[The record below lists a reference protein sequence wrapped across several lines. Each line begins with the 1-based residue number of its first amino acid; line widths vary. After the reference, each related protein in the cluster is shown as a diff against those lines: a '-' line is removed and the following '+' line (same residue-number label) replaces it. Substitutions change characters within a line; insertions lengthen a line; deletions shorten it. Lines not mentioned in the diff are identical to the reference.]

1 MKRYAINDLRTWK
14 KSRHRKPLLVQGARQ
29 VGKTWLLREFGRQEY
44 ANTAYVNLAEN
55 DEAAAAFEGTLRVDG
70 LVRKL
75 SAAAGEAIQAGET
88 LIVLDEIQASE
99 RALNALKFFR
109 ENAPQYHVAAAGS
122 LLGVA
127 LNHNHMSF
135 PVGQVDF
142 LDLHPLGFCEFL
154 EALGEDALCGYL
166 QHHDWEL
173 METMR
178 ARYTELLRLY
188 LCIGGMPE
196 AVAAFA
202 EVPDFA
208 AVGRIHRAILQS
220 YENDFGKYISR
231 KDFAN
236 IRAVWGAVPRMLAH
250 ERKFSYSKVKP
261 GGRGRDFEGSIEW
274 LCRSGLLHRV
284 SREENVMITPIN
296 NGRADYRMQDIFGMF
311 VKTLP
316 IVTTVNPKTPDTKQT
331 VVDAVRQMQEQFFDA
346 QERDF
351 YPFTRMV
358 ERHGVEAL
366 ICYAYQAGL
375 FEGGKTSLGESF
387 DLHLDTVKFPIDL
400 NINDGSDGEYE
411 IAIDYDDTKYSHEDI
426 VLLED
431 DEVDLGDLARTAFI
445 LDMDTKFL
453 CAPDCKGLCPGC
465 GVNLNFESCRCKKE
479 VDPRLAKLAQLLENK

>member
-14 KSRHRKPLLVQGARQ
+14 KSRRRKPLLVQGARQ
-29 VGKTWLLREFGRQEY
+29 VGKTWLLLEFGRQEY

-55 DEAAAAFEGTLRVDG
+55 AEAAAAFEGTLRVEG

-75 SAAAGEAIQAGET
+75 SAAAGEAIRAGET

-166 QHHDWEL
+166 QRHDWEL

-178 ARYTELLRLY
+178 ARYTELLRHY

-202 EVPDFA
+202 DAPDFA
-208 AVGRIHRAILQS
+208 AVRRIHRAILQS

-236 IRAVWGAVPRMLAH
+236 IRAVWEAVPRMLAH

-284 SREENVMITPIN
+284 YRITKPSLPLAAYGDSAAFKLYMLDCGLLTTMARLDADAVLQGN
-296 NGRADYRMQDIFGMF
+296 ALFTEFKGALAEQYVLQTLKLNGD
-311 VKTLP
+311 LP
-316 IVTTVNPKTPDTKQT
+316 IAYWATDSNSAEVDFIFSRKGVIVPLEVKAAANLKSKSLQSYRTRFNPPC
-331 VVDAVRQMQEQFFDA
+331 AVRASLAGMGVQDSLYSVPLYAMEQL
-346 QERDF
+346 
-351 YPFTRMV
+351 M
-358 ERHGVEAL
+358 
-366 ICYAYQAGL
+366 
-375 FEGGKTSLGESF
+375 
-387 DLHLDTVKFPIDL
+387 
-400 NINDGSDGEYE
+400 
-411 IAIDYDDTKYSHEDI
+411 DI
-426 VLLED
+426 L
-431 DEVDLGDLARTAFI
+431 
-445 LDMDTKFL
+445 
-453 CAPDCKGLCPGC
+453 P
-465 GVNLNFESCRCKKE
+465 
-479 VDPRLAKLAQLLENK
+479 

>member
-14 KSRHRKPLLVQGARQ
+14 KNRRRKPLLVQGARQ
-29 VGKTWLLREFGRQEY
+29 VGKTWLLREFGRLEY

-75 SAAAGEAIQAGET
+75 SAAAGEAIRAGET

-166 QHHDWEL
+166 QRHDWEL

-284 SREENVMITPIN
+284 SRATKPC
-296 NGRADYRMQDIFGMF
+296 
-311 VKTLP
+311 LP
-316 IVTTVNPKTPDTKQT
+316 LAAYGDSAAFKLYMLDCGLLTTMAGLDA
-331 VVDAVRQMQEQFFDA
+331 DAVLQGNALFTEFKGALAEQYVLQTLKLNGDL
-346 QERDF
+346 
-351 YPFTRMV
+351 PS
-358 ERHGVEAL
+358 
-366 ICYAYQAGL
+366 AYWA
-375 FEGGKTSLGESF
+375 TDSNS
-387 DLHLDTVKFPIDL
+387 
-400 NINDGSDGEYE
+400 
-411 IAIDYDDTKYSHEDI
+411 A
-426 VLLED
+426 
-431 DEVDLGDLARTAFI
+431 EVDFIFSRKGNVIPLEVKAAANLKSKSLQSYRTRFNPPCAVRASLAGMGEKDALYSVPLYAMEQLMDI
-445 LDMDTKFL
+445 L
-453 CAPDCKGLCPGC
+453 P
-465 GVNLNFESCRCKKE
+465 
-479 VDPRLAKLAQLLENK
+479 

>member
-55 DEAAAAFEGTLRVDG
+55 DEAAAAFEGTLHVDG

-166 QHHDWEL
+166 QRHDWEL

-202 EVPDFA
+202 EAPDFA

-261 GGRGRDFEGSIEW
+261 SGRGRDFEGSIEW

-284 SREENVMITPIN
+284 SRVTKPSLPLAAYGDSAAFKLYMLDCGLLTTMAGVDADAVLQGNVLFTEFKGALAEQYVLQTLKLN
-296 NGRADYRMQDIFGMF
+296 ED
-311 VKTLP
+311 LP
-316 IVTTVNPKTPDTKQT
+316 IAYWATDSNSAEVDFIFSRKGNVIPLEVKAAANLKSKSLQSYRTRFNPPY
-331 VVDAVRQMQEQFFDA
+331 AVR
-346 QERDF
+346 
-351 YPFTRMV
+351 
-358 ERHGVEAL
+358 
-366 ICYAYQAGL
+366 
-375 FEGGKTSLGESF
+375 TSLAGMGEK
-387 DLHLDTVKFPIDL
+387 DAL
-400 NINDGSDGEYE
+400 
-411 IAIDYDDTKYSHEDI
+411 YSVPLYAMEQLMDI
-426 VLLED
+426 L
-431 DEVDLGDLARTAFI
+431 
-445 LDMDTKFL
+445 
-453 CAPDCKGLCPGC
+453 P
-465 GVNLNFESCRCKKE
+465 
-479 VDPRLAKLAQLLENK
+479 

>member
-14 KSRHRKPLLVQGARQ
+14 KSRRRKPLLVQGARQ
-29 VGKTWLLREFGRQEY
+29 VGKTWLLQEFGRQEY

-55 DEAAAAFEGTLRVDG
+55 AEAAAAFEGTLRADG

-75 SAAAGEAIQAGET
+75 SAASGEAIRAGET

-154 EALGEDALCGYL
+154 EALGEDALCEYL
-166 QHHDWEL
+166 QRHDWEL

-178 ARYTELLRLY
+178 ARYTELLRHY

-202 EVPDFA
+202 DAPDFA
-208 AVGRIHRAILQS
+208 AVRRIHRAILQS

-236 IRAVWGAVPRMLAH
+236 IRAVWEAVPRMLAH

-284 SREENVMITPIN
+284 YRITKPSLPLAAY
-296 NGRADYRMQDIFGMF
+296 GDSAAFKLYMLDCGLLTTMAGLDADAVLQGNALFTEFKGALAEQYVLQTLKLSGD
-311 VKTLP
+311 LP
-316 IVTTVNPKTPDTKQT
+316 IAYWATDSNSAEVDFIFSRKGGIIPLEVKAAANLKSKSLQSYRTRFNPPC
-331 VVDAVRQMQEQFFDA
+331 AVRASLAGMGVKDSLYSVPLYAMEQL
-346 QERDF
+346 
-351 YPFTRMV
+351 M
-358 ERHGVEAL
+358 
-366 ICYAYQAGL
+366 
-375 FEGGKTSLGESF
+375 
-387 DLHLDTVKFPIDL
+387 
-400 NINDGSDGEYE
+400 
-411 IAIDYDDTKYSHEDI
+411 DI
-426 VLLED
+426 L
-431 DEVDLGDLARTAFI
+431 
-445 LDMDTKFL
+445 
-453 CAPDCKGLCPGC
+453 P
-465 GVNLNFESCRCKKE
+465 
-479 VDPRLAKLAQLLENK
+479 